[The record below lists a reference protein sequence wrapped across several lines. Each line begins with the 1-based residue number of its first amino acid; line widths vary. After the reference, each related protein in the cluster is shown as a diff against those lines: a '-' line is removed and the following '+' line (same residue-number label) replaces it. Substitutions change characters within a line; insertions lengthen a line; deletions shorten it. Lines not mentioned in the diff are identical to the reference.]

1 MLDVTLVRWPKERH
15 RLDQLRRQ
23 RVPRLVL
30 VDAQE
35 APPAPTPDTIEDW
48 VRLPIHPSDV
58 RARVATLQL
67 RAIPEREDAPEV
79 DTDGLVTFRGR
90 TQVLPPVES
99 RLTNEMVERWG
110 AVVRRDCLMRAAWP
124 GADPARNTLDTH
136 MVRLRRRLA
145 VVGLGVRTVRSRGY
159 MLVVSDS
166 VQTAVS

>member
-1 MLDVTLVRWPKERH
+1 
-15 RLDQLRRQ
+15 
-23 RVPRLVL
+23 VPRLVL

-48 VRLPIHPSDV
+48 VRLPIHASDV

-99 RLTNEMVERWG
+99 RLTSEMVERWG
-110 AVVRRDCLMRAAWP
+110 AVVSRDCLMRAAWP